1 MISQN
6 LKRNNMT
13 KQHYVFAADKI
24 VEDCINYGYKKENS
38 MKYKIFVEFFS
49 SFSEKFDIDTFDKY
63 IDKWINC
70 NS

>member
-1 MISQN
+1 
-6 LKRNNMT
+6 MT

-24 VEDCINYGYKKENS
+24 VEDCINYGYKKESS

-63 IDKWINC
+63 IDKWISC